1 MASVPDNIK
10 DGLEAELAGLEAR
23 LRRVDDD
30 TPGDTVAMLKRRVAE
45 VNDALGNK
53 SAKRAPAKKESR
65 PG

>member
-30 TPGDTVAMLKRRVAE
+30 TPGDTVAMLKRRVVE
-45 VNDALGNK
+45 VNEALGNK
-53 SAKRAPAKKESR
+53 PKRASAKKESR

>member
-23 LRRVDDD
+23 LRRVDDE
-30 TPGDTVAMLKRRVAE
+30 TPADTVVMLKRRVAE
-45 VNDALGNK
+45 VNEALGRK
-53 SAKRAPAKKESR
+53 PAKRAAAKKESR